1 MMLRTQVSRL
11 SNGLRVVSAAMPH
24 AQSVSIGVWVGAGGR
39 CEPAGLS
46 GISHFIEHML
56 FKGTRRRSA
65 RQISE
70 TIEGRGG
77 DINAFTQE
85 ESTCYFARVARE
97 RAWEALDVLL
107 DMYAEPRLG
116 SEDIRR
122 ERGVVME
129 EIMMVRDQPAHHV
142 EEMLGELLWP
152 EQALGR
158 PLVGR
163 AETIRTLNRRELV
176 EYMRRAYVPANTVIA
191 FAGPVDHAACVRQ
204 ADRQAGDYVAGRRLR
219 FAPVD
224 GRRGQRAL
232 WFMGKDTEQAHVALG
247 IRAFGRNDS
256 RRYALRVLSVIL
268 GENMSSR
275 LFQLVREK
283 HGLAYA
289 IQSGIHLH
297 HDTGALIVSA
307 GLDSKRIEQAMG
319 LITRELGRMRER
331 PVGRNELARARDYAV
346 GQIRMSL
353 ESTSNQMMWAGE
365 HLLCYGGIITPEAS
379 IEALGAVTAEQV
391 QTLAQDLFRPAG
403 MSLAMIAPDTD
414 LNGERRMTAVMN
426 RV

>member
-1 MMLRTQVSRL
+1 MILRTQVSRL
-11 SNGLRVVSAAMPH
+11 PNGLRVVSATMPH
-24 AQSVSIGVWVGAGGR
+24 AQSVSVGVWVGAGGR
-39 CEPAGLS
+39 CEPPAWA

-85 ESTCYFARVARE
+85 ESTCYFARVACD

-116 SEDIRR
+116 AEDIRR
-122 ERGVVME
+122 ERSVVME

-142 EEMLGELLWP
+142 EEMIGELLWP
-152 EQALGR
+152 GQALGR

-163 AETIRTLNRRELV
+163 PETIRTLGRPAMV

-204 ADRQAGDYVAGRRLR
+204 ARRHVGDYASGRRLR

-224 GRRGQRAL
+224 GQKEQHPLR
-232 WFMGKDTEQAHVALG
+232 FMGKDTEQAHVTLG
-247 IRAFGRNDS
+247 IRAFGRNDC
-256 RRYALRVLSVIL
+256 RRYALKVLSVML

-275 LFQLVREK
+275 LFQVVREK

-289 IQSGIHLH
+289 IQSGVHLH

-307 GLDSKRIEQAMG
+307 GLDSKRIEQAML
-319 LITRELGRMRER
+319 LIARELGRLRDR
-331 PVGRNELARARDYAV
+331 PAGRCELARARDYAV

-353 ESTSNQMMWAGE
+353 ESTSAQMMWAGE
-365 HLLCYGGIITPEAS
+365 HLLCHGEIITPES
-379 IEALGAVTAEQV
+379 IIEALRVVTADEV
-391 QTLAQDLFRPAG
+391 QTLARQLFRSAG
-403 MSLAMIAPDTD
+403 MSLAVIAPDTEKD
-414 LNGERRMTAVMN
+414 GERRMSAVMKQM
-426 RV
+426 